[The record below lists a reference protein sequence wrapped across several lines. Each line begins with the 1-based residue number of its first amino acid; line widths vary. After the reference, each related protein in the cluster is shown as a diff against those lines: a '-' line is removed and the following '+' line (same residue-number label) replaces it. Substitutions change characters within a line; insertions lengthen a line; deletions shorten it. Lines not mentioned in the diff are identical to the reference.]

1 MPLPLSEESEK
12 EALQASDTQA
22 SPNAVPFVQPAF
34 LLSLATAP
42 VLLAF
47 VGGRALSKAVYELS
61 VFSEEIFRGDRL
73 PVLHFPSTTASN
85 PDDNAAP

>member
-1 MPLPLSEESEK
+1 MPVSEESENK
-12 EALQASDTQA
+12 ALQASDTQA
-22 SPNAVPFVQPAF
+22 SANAVPFVPPAL

-47 VGGRALSKAVYELS
+47 VGGKALTKAVYELS